1 MVCTRTMNKEKI
13 SLIKSIIMSF
23 LINTSYEIKNK
34 LNCLIL
40 INHLK
45 TLYFLEK
52 LKTNK
57 FKY

>member
-13 SLIKSIIMSF
+13 SLIKSIIMSS
-23 LINTSYEIKNK
+23 LINTSYEIKNQ
-34 LNCLIL
+34 LNCLIF

-52 LKTNK
+52 TEKK
-57 FKY
+57 